1 MSSGLAQFIY
11 LQNVPGIYMLLSLMQ
26 VSFENSFIILTI
38 QSPYLQNYWNIKK
51 SNVGCLLQCS
61 CKKLHEIS

>member
-38 QSPYLQNYWNIKK
+38 QSPYLQII
-51 SNVGCLLQCS
+51 
-61 CKKLHEIS
+61 EI

>member
-26 VSFENSFIILTI
+26 VSFENSFIILNDSKPLFAKLLKYKKVKCRLFTTMF
-38 QSPYLQNYWNIKK
+38 LQKTT
-51 SNVGCLLQCS
+51 
-61 CKKLHEIS
+61 